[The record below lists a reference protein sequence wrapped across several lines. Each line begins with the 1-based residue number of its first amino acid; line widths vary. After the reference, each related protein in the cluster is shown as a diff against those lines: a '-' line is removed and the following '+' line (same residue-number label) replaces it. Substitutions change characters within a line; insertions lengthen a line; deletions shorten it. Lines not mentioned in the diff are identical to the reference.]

1 MSTRLPDLLQQHRTV
16 LVVTAV
22 MLLVILA
29 FARAT
34 ADMIDMWGVSVYRHC
49 WIIAPLALF
58 LMSHQSRALEA
69 QPFSINWLAMLIL
82 PVFALTIFVAERASI
97 RALEHSALVATV
109 MTAILAVIGWRKF
122 RQILFPVALLAAA
135 VPVGDFLIPT
145 LMDWTADIAAA
156 LLELTGVPAFRQGAI
171 ITLPNGVFHVA
182 EVCSGISY
190 VLASLILSLMYA
202 YLTFV
207 SIRRRIAFVVLT
219 VITFIVLNGIRAFL
233 VMIVANATEMRWF
246 TGWDHVYFGQFL
258 FICLTVCLYLIGQ
271 RFSDRPTEASG
282 DASAVRLP
290 WSVKPILRR
299 AAAVALLTFGVSRSA
314 SALLVVDP
322 SIVVEPKQQLVVT
335 DCELIGNWDDAFE
348 PKLSGA
354 MSATSKS
361 FDCDDVVVNF
371 IVAQFDDPANGSEVV
386 NRQHVYWP
394 EAWAS
399 RGTSAT
405 HALQH
410 AQESMTLGELSLD
423 LPSGFRLV
431 WYAYAIGSVTTSNRY
446 LAKFWEAVYSVSG
459 KRHIAELYLVTTRYP
474 GEGPAARQFLEQHI
488 DVTARDAS

>member
-1 MSTRLPDLLQQHRTV
+1 MSMRVPDLLQQHRTV
-16 LVVTAV
+16 FVVMAV
-22 MLLVILA
+22 MLLVGLA
-29 FARAT
+29 FAKAT
-34 ADMIDMWGVSVYRHC
+34 ADLIDMWGVSVYRHC
-49 WIIAPLALF
+49 WIIAPLALL
-58 LMSHQSRALEA
+58 LMSRQSRAVETE
-69 QPFSINWLAMLIL
+69 PFEISWLAMLIL
-82 PVFALTIFVAERASI
+82 PVLALTIFVADRASI
-97 RALEHSALVATV
+97 RALEHTALVATV
-109 MTAILAVIGWRKF
+109 MTSILAVIGWRKF
-122 RQILFPVALLAAA
+122 RRILFPVTLLAAA

-202 YLTFV
+202 YLTFA
-207 SIRRRIAFVVLT
+207 SIRRRIAFVLLT
-219 VITFIVLNGIRAFL
+219 VLSFIVLNGIRAFL
-233 VMIVANATEMRWF
+233 VMVVANATEMRWF

-271 RFSDRPTEASG
+271 RFSDRPSMESRDESSTRSPSSFRPLIQRAI
-282 DASAVRLP
+282 AV
-290 WSVKPILRR
+290 V
-299 AAAVALLTFGVSRSA
+299 LLTFGVSRSA
-314 SALLVVDP
+314 SALLAVDP
-322 SIVVEPKQQLVVT
+322 SIVVEPAQRLVVT
-335 DCELIGNWDDAFE
+335 DCELVGDWRDAFE
-348 PKLSGA
+348 PEFSGA
-354 MSATSKS
+354 VSATSQS
-361 FDCDDVVVNF
+361 FDCSDVIVNF
-371 IVAQFDDPANGSEVV
+371 VVAQFDDPANGSEVV

-405 HALQH
+405 HDLQH
-410 AQESMTLGELSLD
+410 AQASTTLGELSLE
-423 LPSGFRLV
+423 LPSGYRLV

-474 GEGPAARQFLEQHI
+474 GEGQAARQFLEQHV
-488 DVTARDAS
+488 DVTAREPS